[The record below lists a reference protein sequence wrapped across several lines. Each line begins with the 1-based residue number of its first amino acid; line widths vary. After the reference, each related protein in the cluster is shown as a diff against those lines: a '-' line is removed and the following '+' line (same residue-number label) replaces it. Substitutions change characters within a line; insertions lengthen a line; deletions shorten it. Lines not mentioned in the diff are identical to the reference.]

1 MQEKDSLL
9 TLKDW
14 IESFWQFQEE
24 DFKFLL
30 EDLKEKI
37 LDPKA
42 FIKELKNRMQT
53 RRAYYKIFK
62 HLSWRD
68 VPAEELP
75 QVFKKLDEILARET
89 IITQTI
95 EKVVEIFSALF
106 LDEDVKE
113 LKETGA
119 LIKEEK
125 IIYH

>member
-1 MQEKDSLL
+1 MQERDSLL

-24 DFKFLL
+24 DIKFFL

-37 LDPKA
+37 LNPKE
-42 FIKELKNRMQT
+42 FLKELKNRMQT
-53 RRAYYKIFK
+53 RKAYYKLFK

-68 VPAEELP
+68 VPNEDLP
-75 QVFKKLDEILARET
+75 WVLQKMDEILARET
-89 IITQTI
+89 IITDTI
-95 EKVVEIFSALF
+95 EKVLEIISEVF
-106 LDEDVKE
+106 LEEDLRE

-119 LIKEEK
+119 FIKEDK